1 MIQTETIR
9 GGEQNLDMLAELLM
23 RARRALPDDPFGAE
37 QFIGSAVAL
46 LPRRSETPDAP
57 KHFVTGGL
65 ASWQVMRVRAL
76 VRERLCEPLTIADMA
91 GAARLSSSHFARA
104 FVQSFGCPPHRYIQ
118 YERLDRAKALLRET
132 GDPLAYIAL
141 ACGFADQAHFSRV
154 FRQLEGKTP
163 SVWRQA
169 SLLLS
174 VLGD

>member
-1 MIQTETIR
+1 MMQVETTL
-9 GGEQNLDMLAELLM
+9 GGGQGLDMLSELLM

-46 LPRRSETPDAP
+46 LSRQPETPDAP

-65 ASWQVMRVRAL
+65 ASWQMMRVRAL

-91 GAARLSSSHFARA
+91 SATRLSSSHFARA
-104 FVQSFGCPPHRYIQ
+104 FVRSFGCPPHRYIQ
-118 YERLDRAKALLRET
+118 YARLDRAKALLCET
-132 GDPLAYIAL
+132 LDPLSSIAL

-169 SLLLS
+169 SLLLGAL
-174 VLGD
+174 VD